1 MNGPMHVRGFKHNC
15 PTMMSE
21 QWQRS
26 KQLFALALEQ
36 APEQREAFVRE
47 NCSDSELTEQ
57 ILMLLEAHERE
68 PEFLRTPLGERT
80 ETELADPLIGQ
91 TVGAFVIQRLVGH
104 GGSGAVY
111 EATQTNPVRR
121 VAVKFLRADVPL
133 SGSVLRRFENESEM
147 LARLKH
153 RGIAHVYE
161 SGKLKTAQGDQPWF
175 AMELVEGPNLTQ
187 LLRDIHLSRDDKLKL
202 FLKICD
208 AVSSAHSKG
217 VVHRDLKPANILVE
231 QQDATENTVEGLQ
244 PKVVDFG
251 IAMMQQTDDF
261 KTTLLTTASDI
272 LGTLDYVS
280 PEQVGDDPTKVDQ
293 RCDVYALGLVLFEM
307 LTGRLPHYRRSN
319 SVVTAIKN
327 IGNEN
332 MLRLREVDSGFS
344 RELDVV
350 VEKATRVQPGRRY
363 QSIDELAADIKRL
376 LANEPIHARPPSP
389 LYIGSKFVKRNFWL
403 VAGVAATTTALAI
416 GLILYAWE
424 ADAARKSAEAE
435 RKSADAANYEADK
448 AVAVSSYITNDF
460 LTRLLA
466 LSRNSD
472 SVDQRSV
479 ESMVDES
486 AIQIESMFA
495 NQPTI
500 EAAIHN
506 EVGTIYF
513 NIGVATK
520 AADQYR
526 EALRLW
532 ESELGPNHADTLK
545 AVNNLALAQM
555 SGGGGDAESTEVLL
569 RRAKEG
575 RVNVLGEAHMSTLQ
589 SYNNLAD
596 WLRRHDRLDEAEP
609 LFVEALK
616 LSREHLGPA
625 DQTTMIITA
634 NLGSLYLSQDRLDD
648 AFELHRQAYHS
659 ACDTLGDDHRIAL
672 QAGIRLAQTTDR
684 VGKYKNALE
693 TLEPILNVYLEMKA
707 TPELAIVPLRLK
719 SRILRHMEK
728 YDDALASLAIA
739 SEIAESDPD
748 RLQNAL
754 RKIER
759 DRGRIIKEKDES
771 SR

>member
-1 MNGPMHVRGFKHNC
+1 
-15 PTMMSE
+15 MMSE

-36 APEQREAFVRE
+36 APERREAFVRE

-57 ILMLLEAHERE
+57 ILVLLEAHERE
-68 PEFLRTPLGERT
+68 PEFLQTPLGERSDT
-80 ETELADPLIGQ
+80 EIADPLIGQ
-91 TVGAFVIQRLVGH
+91 MVGAFVIQRLIGH

-111 EATQTNPVRR
+111 EATQTNPARR
-121 VAVKFLRADVPL
+121 VAVKFLRADMPL
-133 SGSVLRRFENESEM
+133 TSSVLKRFENESEM

-161 SGKLKTAQGDQPWF
+161 SGKLRTAQGDQPWF

-187 LLRDIHLSRDDKLKL
+187 LLRDIHLSRDDKLRL
-202 FLKICD
+202 FLKVCD

-217 VVHRDLKPANILVE
+217 IVHRDLKPANILVE
-231 QQDATENTVEGLQ
+231 QQDATEDSVEGLQ

-261 KTTLLTTASDI
+261 RTTLMTTASDI

-280 PEQVGDDPTKVDQ
+280 PEQVADNANQVDQ

-332 MLRLREVDSGFS
+332 TLRLREVDPGFS
-344 RELDVV
+344 RELDVI
-350 VEKATRVQPGRRY
+350 VEKATRAQPGRRY
-363 QSIDELAADIKRL
+363 PSIDEFAADIKRL
-376 LANEPIHARPPSP
+376 LANEPIQARPPSP
-389 LYIGSKFVKRNFWL
+389 LYIGSKFIKRNFWL
-403 VAGVAATTTALAI
+403 VAGVVATTTSLAV
-416 GLILYAWE
+416 GLILYAME
-424 ADAARKSAEAE
+424 ADVARKSADAA

-466 LSRNSD
+466 LSRNAD

-486 AIQIESMFA
+486 AVQIETMFA

-506 EVGTIYF
+506 EVGTVYF

-532 ESELGPNHADTLK
+532 ESELGPDHADTLK

-555 SGGGGDAESTEVLL
+555 SGGGGDAESTEALL

-575 RVNVLGEAHMSTLQ
+575 RVKALGKSHMATLQ

-596 WLRRHDRLDEAEP
+596 WLRRHEQLEEAEP
-609 LFVEALK
+609 LFVEALD
-616 LSREHLGPA
+616 LCREHLGPT
-625 DQTTMIITA
+625 DQTTMIVTA
-634 NLGSLYLSQDRLDD
+634 NLGSLYLSQDRLED
-648 AFELHRQAYHS
+648 AIELHGQAYRF
-659 ACDTLGDDHRIAL
+659 ACKTLGDDHRIAL
-672 QAGIRLAQTTDR
+672 QAGVRFAQTTDR
-684 VGKYKNALE
+684 AGKYKEALE
-693 TLEPILNVYLEMKA
+693 TLEPILSVYLRMKA

-719 SRILRHMEK
+719 SRILRHMNK
-728 YDDALASLAIA
+728 FDDALAALEVA
-739 SEIAESDPD
+739 SEIAESDPEKMK
-748 RLQNAL
+748 NAI
-754 RKIER
+754 RKIDRDRRRILEER
-759 DRGRIIKEKDES
+759 DEKD
-771 SR
+771 